1 MDTSGFGGKKLQKSA
16 TVFTNDPE
24 NSKVDLIIRGEVK
37 EFATI
42 KPNRVRM
49 AGKVGDE
56 VSSTVTV
63 TPAEEFPFSVLEIKP
78 LKEGNVKVEI
88 AEEPASEADSRKRYK
103 VTVTNL
109 KQEKARYFDTIVLKT
124 DSEVRPELKIS
135 VYGNIFDPPPTPP
148 KKEG

>member
-1 MDTSGFGGKKLQKSA
+1 MDTSGFGGKKLQKTA

-24 NSKVDLIIRGEVK
+24 NPKVDLIIRGDVK

-42 KPNRVRM
+42 RPSRVRM
-49 AGKVGDE
+49 AGKVGDD
-56 VSSTVTV
+56 VSTTVTV
-63 TPAEEFPFSVLEIKP
+63 TPAEEFPFSVLEVKP
-78 LKEGNVKVEI
+78 LKEGNVKVEL
-88 AEEPASEADSRKRYK
+88 AEAPESAEATRKQYK

-124 DSEVRPELKIS
+124 DSDVRPELKIS
-135 VYGNIFDPPPTPP
+135 VYGNIFDPPNRP

>member
-1 MDTSGFGGKKLQKSA
+1 MDTSGFGGKKLQKTA

-24 NSKVDLIIRGEVK
+24 NQKVDLIIRGDVK

-42 KPNRVRM
+42 QPSRVRM
-49 AGKVGDE
+49 AGKVGDD

-63 TPAEEFPFSVLEIKP
+63 TPAEEFPFSVVGVEP
-78 LKEGNVKVEI
+78 LKEGNVKVEMV
-88 AEEPASEADSRKRYK
+88 EEPVSEADDRKRYK

-124 DSEVRPELKIS
+124 DSDVRPELKIS
-135 VYGNIFDPPPTPP
+135 VYGNIFDPPPRP

>member
-1 MDTSGFGGKKLQKSA
+1 MDTSGFGGKKLQKTA

-24 NSKVDLIIRGEVK
+24 NPKVDLIVRGEVK

-42 KPNRVRM
+42 RPSRVRM

-56 VSSTVTV
+56 VSTTVTV
-63 TPAEEFPFSVLEIKP
+63 TPAEEFPFSVLEVKP
-78 LKEGNVKVEI
+78 MKEGNVKVEI
-88 AEEPASEADSRKRYK
+88 EEAPESAEAARKQYK

-124 DSEVRPELKIS
+124 DSDVRPELKIS
-135 VYGNIFDPPPTPP
+135 VYGNIFDPPPRP
-148 KKEG
+148 KREG

>member
-1 MDTSGFGGKKLQKSA
+1 VDTSGFGGKKLQKTA

-24 NSKVDLIIRGEVK
+24 NPKVDLIVRGEVK

-42 KPNRVRM
+42 RPSRVRM

-56 VSSTVTV
+56 VSTTVTV
-63 TPAEEFPFSVLEIKP
+63 TPAEEFPFSVLEVKP
-78 LKEGNVKVEI
+78 MKEGNVKVEI
-88 AEEPASEADSRKRYK
+88 EEAPESAEAARKQYK

-124 DSEVRPELKIS
+124 DSDVRPELKIS
-135 VYGNIFDPPPTPP
+135 VYGNIFDPPPRP
-148 KKEG
+148 KREG

>member
-1 MDTSGFGGKKLQKSA
+1 MQKTA

-24 NSKVDLIIRGEVK
+24 NPKVDLIIRGDVK

-42 KPNRVRM
+42 RPSRVRM
-49 AGKVGDE
+49 AGKVGDD
-56 VSSTVTV
+56 VSTTVTV
-63 TPAEEFPFSVLEIKP
+63 TPAEEFPFSVLEVKP
-78 LKEGNVKVEI
+78 LKEGNVKVEL
-88 AEEPASEADSRKRYK
+88 AEAPESAEATRKQYK

-124 DSEVRPELKIS
+124 DSDVRPELKIS
-135 VYGNIFDPPPTPP
+135 VYGNIFDPPNRP